1 MSRKVS
7 TAQGRRSR
15 RLVTFLWVA
24 GLSALVITLLALEQT
39 ALLYVLATLGV
50 TALLVVVA
58 AADLSGARRALSAGP
73 APADDA
79 AAIGTGIASAMPPPA
94 TTTTSSSSARPAP
107 RAAKRR

>member
-1 MSRKVS
+1 MSRRVS

-15 RLVTFLWVA
+15 RLITFFWVA
-24 GLSALVITLLALEQT
+24 ALSVLIITLLALEQT

-50 TALLVVVA
+50 TALLIVVA
-58 AADLSGARRALSAGP
+58 AADLSGARKALSGAP

-79 AAIGTGIASAMPPPA
+79 AAIGTGIASTMPPAA
-94 TTTTSSSSARPAP
+94 TASARPAP

>member
-1 MSRKVS
+1 MSRRVP

-24 GLSALVITLLALEQT
+24 GLSVLVITLLALEQT

-58 AADLSGARRALSAGP
+58 AADLSGARRALAAGT

-79 AAIGTGIASAMPPPA
+79 AAIGTGIASVMPP
-94 TTTTSSSSARPAP
+94 TTTSSSSSARPAP